1 MIVAML
7 GFAIE
12 DSLIRLSSL
21 TIPFGQ
27 VLFLF
32 GLGGALIFAVICR
45 VQKQQLFVKEVLS
58 RPMIIRM
65 FFELIGRLFY
75 SLSLVLMPI
84 SLVTLVLQATPIF
97 VVTGAALIF
106 RETVG
111 VFRWIAIFSGLLGV
125 ILIIKPASDGVSPYV
140 LFAVLGMLGFAGR
153 DLGSRA
159 ASPKLSYH
167 HLGLYGFIAIMSA
180 GIIFSL
186 WANTTYVSCD
196 IQTLTYVI
204 FLISIGCFSYFALMK
219 AMRRGDVSFV
229 TPFRYTRILFG
240 VGAGVLLFNE
250 TVTVGLILGSLII
263 IGSGLFLLRPQTQSR
278 NQAI

>member
-12 DSLIRLSSL
+12 DSLIRLISL
-21 TIPFGQ
+21 SIPFGQ

-32 GLGGALIFAVICR
+32 GLGGALIFAFFCK
-45 VQKQQLFVKEVLS
+45 VQKQQLFVKEVFS

-97 VVTGAALIF
+97 VVAGAALIF
-106 RETVG
+106 RESVG

-125 ILIIKPASDGVSPYV
+125 ILIIKPASDGFSPYV

-167 HLGLYGFIAIMSA
+167 HLGFYGFIAVMSA
-180 GIIFSL
+180 GIIFSV
-186 WANTTYVSCD
+186 WAKTTYVSCN
-196 IQTLTYVI
+196 IQTLTYI
-204 FLISIGCFSYFALMK
+204 ILLISIGCFSYFSLMK

-240 VGAGVLLFNE
+240 VGAGVLLFDE
-250 TVTVGLILGSLII
+250 TVTVGLILGSVII
-263 IGSGLFLLRPQTQSR
+263 ICSGLFLLHPQTQSR